1 MRRLEALGTV
11 YFLPADMRW
20 RFLRGHGREKVNC
33 PPVSR
38 ARHPGTVSERSEE
51 AVSGIHSVAGRV
63 SEWVPDIFRSAAL
76 AQNSGMTRAGNA
88 KHSLHNSFTNPPW
101 PMGTPATPTV
111 QTVGA
116 WGDQALVGAGDSL
129 LFPARISA
137 ATAAA
142 FLREESKLSPGFRE
156 AAHA

>member
-1 MRRLEALGTV
+1 MRGSADWVLDALT
-11 YFLPADMRW
+11 PS
-20 RFLRGHGREKVNC
+20 
-33 PPVSR
+33 PSR
-38 ARHPGTVSERSEE
+38 CARHLSPFPGARMGAQPGRYPLPHAVGERCHAQHDGEG
-51 AVSGIHSVAGRV
+51 APGH
-63 SEWVPDIFRSAAL
+63 L
-76 AQNSGMTRAGNA
+76 AFDVTTT
-88 KHSLHNSFTNPPW
+88 FTNPPW

-116 WGDQALVGAGDSL
+116 WGDQTLVGAGDSL
-129 LFPARISA
+129 LFPARARA